1 MYIERKRRKIRE
13 NMHKMSD
20 KKSMGALPLFVFR
33 GERQLC
39 VLTLIQEKKLTEE
52 EMGFKKNAKTKFF
65 KIALHYSRALPLADV
80 RGWIMLW

>member
-1 MYIERKRRKIRE
+1 MYIERKRRKIQE

-52 EMGFKKNAKTKFF
+52 EMGC
-65 KIALHYSRALPLADV
+65 
-80 RGWIMLW
+80 

>member
-1 MYIERKRRKIRE
+1 MYIERKRRKIQE

-52 EMGFKKNAKTKFF
+52 EMVWKKISMSKYVF
-65 KIALHYSRALPLADV
+65 KIVLH
-80 RGWIMLW
+80 

>member
-1 MYIERKRRKIRE
+1 MYIERKRRKIQE

-52 EMGFKKNAKTKFF
+52 KMGCKNKCKN
-65 KIALHYSRALPLADV
+65 KILQNSSTL
-80 RGWIMLW
+80 

>member
-1 MYIERKRRKIRE
+1 MYIERKRRKIQE

-39 VLTLIQEKKLTEE
+39 VLTLIQEKKLKEE
-52 EMGFKKNAKTKFF
+52 EMGCKKKCKN
-65 KIALHYSRALPLADV
+65 KILQNSSTL
-80 RGWIMLW
+80 